1 MEKIAELLKLGRTMF
16 YKKVRGTTGY
26 TPNEYIRVIRL
37 RKAAEMLRSGD
48 KNVSEVAYAVG
59 FDNPYYFSKCFKDQF
74 GVPPSQYK

>member
-1 MEKIAELLKLGRTMF
+1 M
-16 YKKVRGTTGY
+16 RGTTGY

-74 GVPPSQYK
+74 GMPPSQYK